1 MKKTQ
6 SPINSRLYNHYKE
19 TIAYDLLL
27 KQNIGN
33 FLEIA
38 QLEKIILNTTSKI
51 IVSDKKNIIPGL
63 IALELLSGQHQKIT
77 SAQKSIA
84 GFKLRENQVIG
95 CKVTLRGERMFN
107 FLEKLITIILPRIR
121 HFNPIN
127 FSHFDGKGNLSLGLS
142 PILIIPELESYFE
155 YFESIGGI
163 NISLITSGFKS
174 LVYPPM
180 FPKLQTEFVIKRGGN
195 PTPLVNNLRLLTLPF
210 QGEVSW
216 KILHSPLTTSIKSK
230 ELTTQHISNIE
241 QSKISLLQN
250 NDKTKYE
257 IDKKAALL
265 FTGFQLPIA
274 QIN

>member
-180 FPKLQTEFVIKRGGN
+180 
-195 PTPLVNNLRLLTLPF
+195 
-210 QGEVSW
+210 
-216 KILHSPLTTSIKSK
+216 KILHSPLTTFIKSK

-241 QSKISLLQN
+241 QLKISLLQN

>member
-6 SPINSRLYNHYKE
+6 SSINSRLYNHYKE

-33 FLEIA
+33 FLEIN

-63 IALELLSGQHQKIT
+63 IALELISGQHQKIT
-77 SAQKSIA
+77 SAEKSIA

-95 CKVTLRGERMFN
+95 CKVTLRGQQMFN

-174 LVYPPM
+174 LVY
-180 FPKLQTEFVIKRGGN
+180 
-195 PTPLVNNLRLLTLPF
+195 
-210 QGEVSW
+210 
-216 KILHSPLTTSIKSK
+216 SPIKSK
-230 ELTTQHISNIE
+230 ELTTQHSSNIE
-241 QSKISLLQN
+241 QLKISLLQN

-274 QIN
+274 KIN

>member
-6 SPINSRLYNHYKE
+6 SSINSRFYNHYKE

-63 IALELLSGQHQKIT
+63 IALQLVSGQHQKIT
-77 SAQKSIA
+77 SAEKSIA

-95 CKVTLRGERMFN
+95 CKVTLRGEQMFN

-163 NISLITSGFKS
+163 NISLITSGFKP
-174 LVYPPM
+174 LVY
-180 FPKLQTEFVIKRGGN
+180 
-195 PTPLVNNLRLLTLPF
+195 
-210 QGEVSW
+210 
-216 KILHSPLTTSIKSK
+216 SPIKSK
-230 ELTTQHISNIE
+230 ELTT
-241 QSKISLLQN
+241 
-250 NDKTKYE
+250 
-257 IDKKAALL
+257 
-265 FTGFQLPIA
+265 
-274 QIN
+274 

>member
-6 SPINSRLYNHYKE
+6 SSINNRLYNHYKE

-77 SAQKSIA
+77 SAEKSIA

-95 CKVTLRGERMFN
+95 CKVTLRGEKMFN

-163 NISLITSGFKS
+163 NISLITNGFKS
-174 LVYPPM
+174 LVY
-180 FPKLQTEFVIKRGGN
+180 
-195 PTPLVNNLRLLTLPF
+195 
-210 QGEVSW
+210 
-216 KILHSPLTTSIKSK
+216 SPIKSK
-230 ELTTQHISNIE
+230 ELTIQHSSNIE
-241 QSKISLLQN
+241 QLKISLLQN

-274 QIN
+274 EIN